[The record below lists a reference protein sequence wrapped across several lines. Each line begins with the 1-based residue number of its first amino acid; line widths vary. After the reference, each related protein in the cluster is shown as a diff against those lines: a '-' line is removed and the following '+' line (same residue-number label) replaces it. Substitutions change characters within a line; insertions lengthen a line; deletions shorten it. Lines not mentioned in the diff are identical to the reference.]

1 MSISEAK
8 LAANRLN
15 AQKST
20 GPRTAAGKARVRL
33 NALKHSILVSE
44 VVIRA
49 GEGAEEAEAF
59 EALLAELKDDL
70 APAGTLEELLVEK
83 LAVIVWRWRRV
94 LRYELGAIRE
104 RADEAVAAWRKG
116 QYEAYLRAKAMRE
129 EYPSLHRNDPPLEEW
144 KYTEDLEGDLEDARA
159 RTEALAEGDPLASP
173 KEALVWVL
181 AEACEREKIS
191 VKQLLELKGRWEW
204 YDFDLSQVDSQA
216 PARLFEALCKKWE
229 AEPEEAWERLRAWQ
243 RYELEKAREA
253 LESRRQAEERVRMLA
268 ALPDREALEKVMRY
282 EAHLARE
289 FARTL
294 EQLEKAR
301 ALGREGAGKEKTAAA
316 G

>member
-1 MSISEAK
+1 LASEA
-8 LAANRLN
+8 
-15 AQKST
+15 
-20 GPRTAAGKARVRL
+20 
-33 NALKHSILVSE
+33 
-44 VVIRA
+44 VIRA

-59 EALLAELKDDL
+59 ETLLAELKDDL
-70 APAGTLEELLVEK
+70 APAGALEELLVEK

-104 RADEAVAAWRKG
+104 KADEAVAAWRKE
-116 QYEAYLRAKAMRE
+116 QHEAYLRAKAMRE
-129 EYPSLHRNDPPLEEW
+129 EFPYSHRNDPPLKEW
-144 KYTEDLEGDLEDARA
+144 KHTEDLEAELEDARA
-159 RTEALAEGDPLASP
+159 RAEALAEADPLANP
-173 KEALVWVL
+173 REALVWVL
-181 AEACEREKIS
+181 AEACEREKLN
-191 VKQLLELKGRWEW
+191 VKRLLGLKGGGEW
-204 YDFDLSQVDSQA
+204 YDFDLGELDPQA
-216 PARLFEALCKKWE
+216 PGRLFDALCKKWE
-229 AEPEEAWERLRAWQ
+229 AEPGEAWERLRAWQ

-268 ALPDREALEKVMRY
+268 ALPDGEALEKVMRY

-301 ALGREGAGKEKTAAA
+301 ALGREGAGKEKAAAA